1 MNQHSVNSWKQDLP
15 AGLVVFL
22 VALPLC
28 LGIALASG
36 APLFAGIIAGIVGGI
51 VVGTLSGSEVS
62 VSGPAA
68 GLAVIV
74 AAGIGTMGSYPAFA
88 AAVAVSGLI
97 QLIFGFAGGG
107 RIGDYVPNSVIK
119 GMLAAIGIVIVL
131 KQIPHALGRDD
142 DFEGDL
148 DFLEKAG
155 NNTFTDIVKAVMSS
169 NGEAVLIAGLSI
181 LVLLAWD
188 RKPVKGSKLAQW
200 LPGPLVV
207 VALGII
213 LNETFRALLPN
224 FYLRAEDG
232 HLVSLP
238 VASSFLEFSRQFV
251 APDFSVLNHP
261 KTYMM
266 ALTIAIVGSIESLL
280 SVEAADKIDPQ
291 RRISD
296 TDRELKAQGVGNFAS
311 GMLGGLP
318 VTSVIVRTSAN
329 VYAGGQTR
337 ISTIFHGVLMLA
349 AVFAIPSIL
358 NKVPLASLA
367 AILIMIGY
375 KLASPKLFR
384 DMRAAGTDQLVPFLV
399 TVIAIVF
406 TDLLKGVA
414 AGLVCGIFFIL
425 RSNHHYAISLVSDG
439 HDHLMRFNKDVTFVN
454 KTELKTKLR
463 EIPDGARLIIEGS
476 RAGYIDKDIY
486 DVIADFESGAA
497 AREIKIEYKHFFEK
511 SRGIKPIR
519 AAA

>member
-1 MNQHSVNSWKQDLP
+1 MNQYNVNPWKHDLP

-36 APLFAGIIAGIVGGI
+36 APLFAGIIAGIVGGL
-51 VVGTLSGSEVS
+51 VVGLLSGSEIS

-74 AAGIGTMGSYPAFA
+74 ATGIGTMGSFPAFA
-88 AAVAVSGLI
+88 AAVAVSGLLQI
-97 QLIFGFAGGG
+97 AFGFAGGG

-155 NNTFTDIVKAVMSS
+155 NNTFTDIIKAVMSS
-169 NGEAVLIAGLSI
+169 NAEAVLIAGASI

-188 RKPVKGSKLAQW
+188 RKPIKGSPLAQW

-213 LNETFRALLPN
+213 LNESFRVMFPG

-238 VASSFLEFSRQFV
+238 VAADFAAFTGNFIL
-251 APDFSVLNHP
+251 PDFSVLSQP
-261 KTYMM
+261 KTYVM

-311 GMLGGLP
+311 GLLGGLP
-318 VTSVIVRTSAN
+318 VTSVVVRSSAN
-329 VYAGGQTR
+329 VYAGAHTR
-337 ISTIFHGVLMLA
+337 RSAIFHGVLMLA
-349 AVFAIPSIL
+349 AVYSIPSIL

-375 KLASPKLFR
+375 KLATPKLFR
-384 DMRAAGTDQLVPFLV
+384 AMKQAGPDQFVPFVV
-399 TVIAIVF
+399 TVVAIVF

-425 RSNHHYAISLVSDG
+425 RSNHHAAISVVQDG
-439 HDHLMRFNKDVTFVN
+439 SDHLMRFNKDVTFVN
-454 KTELKTKLR
+454 KTELKKRLR
-463 EIPDGARLIIEGS
+463 EIPDGATLIIEGS

-486 DVIADFESGAA
+486 DVIADFAAGAT
-497 AREIKIEYKHFFEK
+497 ARGVNIEYKNFFEK
-511 SRGIKPIR
+511 SRGPALRK
-519 AAA
+519 AA